1 MKLVMLF
8 RGTRQMTIRFLP
20 AALIAVIVA
29 LVAVGGAAFAF
40 SFGTADSEKTD
51 DLLDRAAADLGVEP
65 QNLKDALAQA
75 RTEITT
81 EQQQELLAELVE
93 AEVITQEQANEASI
107 WLDQQPAAL
116 DKVMQP
122 EILLRLM
129 ATNIGDVVMH
139 NPGSPALP
147 VFGSN
152 LTEKMADILGIE
164 PDALTEA
171 LQNARQAQV
180 DDDRAD
186 AVNNIIDQLVTDGDI
201 TAAEGDEI
209 KAWLD
214 AMPGWMA
221 ERGMLFRIFT
231 HSLNGFAEPFFLERG
246 EGKFEFEGH
255 RPPFS
260 AVPEG
265 QRFEFHSREG
275 QMPESRFFYRG
286 PEGEFS
292 FDGEVPPDFEF
303 LFDQPWFDE
312 LEQRFG
318 HDFSDL
324 DELLEQFP
332 FRLQLAPEQPGE
344 PGDDVSAEKG
354 A

>member
-1 MKLVMLF
+1 
-8 RGTRQMTIRFLP
+8 MTIRFIP

-29 LVAVGGAAFAF
+29 LVAVGGAALAF
-40 SFGTADSEKTD
+40 SFGTSDNERTD

-65 QNLKDALAQA
+65 QTLKDALTQA
-75 RTEITT
+75 RAEITT
-81 EQQQELLAELVE
+81 EQQQQLLADLVE

-122 EILLRLM
+122 EILLRLA
-129 ATNIGDVVMH
+129 ATNIGDVVMRD
-139 NPGSPALP
+139 PVAPALQM
-147 VFGSN
+147 FGSD

-164 PDALTEA
+164 PGDLTEA
-171 LQNARQAQV
+171 LQNAREAQV

-186 AVNNIIDQLVTDGDI
+186 AVNKIIDQLVTDGDI
-201 TAAEGDEI
+201 TSEEGDEI

-214 AMPGWMA
+214 EMPEWMT
-221 ERGMLFRIFT
+221 ERGILFRIFT
-231 HSLNGFAEPFFLERG
+231 HGLNGFAEPFFLERG
-246 EGKFEFEGH
+246 EGKFQFGEGF
-255 RPPFS
+255 PPFF
-260 AVPEG
+260 AHPEAHTFKIPG
-265 QRFEFHSREG
+265 FEFRSFGDSDGRG
-275 QMPESRFFYRG
+275 GKPERRFFYHG
-286 PEGEFS
+286 PDGEFS

-312 LEQRFG
+312 LEERFG
-318 HDFSDL
+318 HDFGDL

-332 FRLQLAPEQPGE
+332 FRLQPAPGHPDESD
-344 PGDDVSAEKG
+344 DDVSAEKG